1 MPLALLALC
10 GKCSGRG
17 RHKPKL
23 GAEALV
29 REIGDNKYVDSLE
42 GREDADLLLGGVV
55 LLVPGEG
62 GLEIGAG
69 QQVLEEF

>member
-29 REIGDNKYVDSLE
+29 REIGDNKYVDSLKAE
-42 GREDADLLLGGVV
+42 RMRISFSVV
-55 LLVPGEG
+55 
-62 GLEIGAG
+62 
-69 QQVLEEF
+69 